1 MARFRDSMIELVGAI
16 MMMAVTARCLMSG
29 GVGMVL
35 CLVLVVRSFFFLK
48 ANSVHQPLYKPNHSL
63 LDV

>member
-48 ANSVHQPLYKPNHSL
+48 ANSVHPAPL
-63 LDV
+63 